1 MDFSLLS
8 PLEFFGSM
16 SSFGAGFLGI
26 PLYYCVWS
34 LFTFLSIIQK
44 HPITCLFVFLFQLM
58 ISCQEKLMATLI
70 IFAHDNDHGLLQ
82 TFADSFH
89 SPGDLL

>member
-8 PLEFFGSM
+8 SLEFFGSM
-16 SSFGAGFLGI
+16 SSFGAGFLRI

-44 HPITCLFVFLFQLM
+44 HQITYLFVFLFQLM

-70 IFAHDNDHGLLQ
+70 IFAHDNDHGFLQ
-82 TFADSFH
+82 TFADSLH